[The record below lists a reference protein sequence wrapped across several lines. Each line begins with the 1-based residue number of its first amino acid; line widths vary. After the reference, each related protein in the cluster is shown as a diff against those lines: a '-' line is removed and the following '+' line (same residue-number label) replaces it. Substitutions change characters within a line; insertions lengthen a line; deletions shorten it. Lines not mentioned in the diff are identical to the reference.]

1 MRGEAGAVD
10 GTAEGFARGNP
21 LILQREKGGEGLA
34 GGAGGFGSSQ
44 ILGIECGN
52 DPLEVI
58 LDSALAAGEFS
69 LFLHSALGLGIDV
82 GLNRHHLAQAQ
93 GGQQSGDK
101 K

>member
-10 GTAEGFARGNP
+10 GTAERFSRGDP
-21 LILQREKGGEGLA
+21 LRLQGEEGGEGLA
-34 GGAGGFGSSQ
+34 GGAGGFGSSE

-82 GLNRHHLAQAQ
+82 GLNRHHLTQAH
-93 GGQQSGDK
+93 GGKQSGDK